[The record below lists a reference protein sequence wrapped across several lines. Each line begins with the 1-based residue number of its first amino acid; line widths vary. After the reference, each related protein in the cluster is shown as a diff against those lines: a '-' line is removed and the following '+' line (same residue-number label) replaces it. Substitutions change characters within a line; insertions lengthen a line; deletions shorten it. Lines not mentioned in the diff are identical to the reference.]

1 MRFKQFTTQKC
12 NWHTPKA
19 LYEELDRE
27 FHFTDDPCPEGG
39 MFGTDREWGTS
50 TYCNPPY
57 GPAIREWIEK
67 GWAESKKGKVV
78 VFLLPARTDTRW
90 FHELVLPNAA
100 EIRFIPNRLLFTFNG
115 KEGRAPFPSMLVI
128 FRGTE

>member
-27 FHFTDDPCPEGG
+27 FHFNDDPCPEGG
-39 MFGTDREWGTS
+39 MFGTEREWGTS
-50 TYCNPPY
+50 TFCNPPY
-57 GPAIREWIEK
+57 GPSIAAWLAK
-67 GWAESKKGKVV
+67 GAAEARQGKTV

-90 FHELVLPNAA
+90 FHDIVLPNGP
-100 EIRFIPNRLLFTFNG
+100 EIRFIRGRLHFKWNG
-115 KEGRAPFPSMLVI
+115 KEGPAPFPSMLVI
-128 FRGTE
+128 FRRTE